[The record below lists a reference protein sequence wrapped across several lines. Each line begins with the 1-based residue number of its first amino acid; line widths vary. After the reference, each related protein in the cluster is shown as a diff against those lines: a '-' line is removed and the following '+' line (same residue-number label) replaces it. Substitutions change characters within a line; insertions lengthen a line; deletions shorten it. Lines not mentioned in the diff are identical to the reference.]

1 MKSKQ
6 NNSSSLDMME
16 NIVDIYIR
24 VSTLEQAQHGYSVG
38 EQQVRLENYC
48 KAMGWKI
55 HKVHIDAGYS
65 GSSLNRPAIQQIISD
80 VQNKRVQKVLV
91 WRLDRLSRSQKDTL
105 IMLEDIFLDNGCD
118 FVSMQES
125 FDTSTA
131 FGRAIVG
138 ILSAFAQLERENIKE
153 RTAMGK
159 TARVS
164 KGKFAGSRQPLGYD
178 FATGGNDLIV
188 NSYEAEIVRRIFSLF
203 LSGKSIISIATEMSK
218 LYGNNIR
225 HWNNSTI
232 RRILKNTTYIGKVR
246 QVDKLFDGLHEAI
259 IDESQFYMA
268 AAILKHNK
276 ELDKRDYSFH
286 NGTFLTDNLLTG
298 LLFCEDCGARMY
310 ARKVSAKKR
319 KYICHSVAKTSKAMI
334 KSDNCTN
341 RLHPFT
347 VGQLDNLIIDEIL
360 KLTLDSDY
368 LGSILKTDLPA
379 KNTDEKELFQERLN
393 EVIRQMDKL
402 LNLYQIGAI
411 EIADISERLT
421 SLKDEKEK
429 LQKHIEG
436 CLHAPA
442 LSHEKVL
449 SYSYSFKAA
458 LDNDNREVMHQII
471 HTLIDRVIVLN
482 DAVNI
487 HWSFC

>member
-6 NNSSSLDMME
+6 SNNLSLDMMD
-16 NIVDIYIR
+16 NIVDVYIR
-24 VSTLEQAQHGYSVG
+24 VSTLEQAQHGYSIS
-38 EQQVRLENYC
+38 EQQVRLKNYC

-65 GSSLNRPAIQQIISD
+65 GSSLNRPAIQQVISD
-80 VQNKRVQKVLV
+80 VQNKTVRKVLV

-105 IMLEDIFLDNGCD
+105 IMLEDIFLDNDCD

-159 TARVS
+159 SARIS

-178 FATGGNDLIV
+178 FAMGGNDLIV
-188 NSYEAEIVRRIFSLF
+188 NPYEAKIVRKIFTSF
-203 LSGKSIISIATEMSK
+203 LSGKSIISIATEMSN

-225 HWNNSTI
+225 RWNNTTV
-232 RRILKNTTYIGKVR
+232 RRILNNTTYIGKVR

-268 AAILKHNK
+268 AAILEHNK
-276 ELDKRDYSFH
+276 SLDKRDYSFH
-286 NGTFLTDNLLTG
+286 SGTFLADNLLTG

-310 ARKVSAKKR
+310 ARKVSIKKR
-319 KYICHSVAKTSKAMI
+319 KYICHSVAKTNKAMI

-347 VGQLDNLIIDEIL
+347 VEQLDNLIIDEIL

-368 LGSILKTDLPA
+368 LDSILKTDLPA
-379 KNTDEKELFQERLN
+379 ENTDEKELFQERLN
-393 EVIRQMDKL
+393 EVVKQTDKL
-402 LNLYQIGAI
+402 LNLYQIGAV
-411 EIADISERLT
+411 EITDISERLA

-429 LQKHIEG
+429 LQKHIDD

-442 LSHEKVL
+442 ISHEKIL

-458 LDNDNREVMHQII
+458 FDSGDREAMHQII
-471 HTLIDRVIVLN
+471 HTLIDRIVILN
-482 DAVNI
+482 DEINI